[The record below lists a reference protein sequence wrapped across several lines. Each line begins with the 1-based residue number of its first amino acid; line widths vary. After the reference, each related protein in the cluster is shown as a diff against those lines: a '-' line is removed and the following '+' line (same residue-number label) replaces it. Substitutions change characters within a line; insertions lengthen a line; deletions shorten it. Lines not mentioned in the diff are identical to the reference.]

1 MDALPKEKKKLA
13 ADFVVV
19 VELLWQARDL
29 FRDTFGGE
37 ATVAAAAPG
46 RY

>member
-1 MDALPKEKKKLA
+1 MYSLPKDKNKMA
-13 ADFVVV
+13 ADIVGVE
-19 VELLWQARDL
+19 ELLRQARDL